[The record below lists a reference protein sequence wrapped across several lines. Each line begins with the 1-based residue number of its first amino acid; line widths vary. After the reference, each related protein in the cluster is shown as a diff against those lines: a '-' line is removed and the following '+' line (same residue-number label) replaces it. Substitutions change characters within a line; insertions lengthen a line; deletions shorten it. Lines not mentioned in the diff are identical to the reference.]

1 MKYSFNIL
9 VIIHAF
15 KEIIVDFFYIE
26 KNYIPPHARDCIIK
40 APHLDSVRRF
50 LRCFRYL
57 VFQSQAVGDIAHE
70 VLHVGDN
77 ALGGQASP
85 VRQLVH
91 REFGDITDVEIGLAH
106 GSVRHHAV

>member
-1 MKYSFNIL
+1 MKSILRFFIVPVKSSFNIL

-50 LRCFRYL
+50 RCRFRYL

-70 VLHVGDN
+70 VLH
-77 ALGGQASP
+77 LS
-85 VRQLVH
+85 LIH
-91 REFGDITDVEIGLAH
+91 I
-106 GSVRHHAV
+106 